1 MQFIDSRSCC
11 QNCEHLRID
20 NFCLAKGKYILSKN
34 TSKTRDCSLFS
45 CKNLLLTEDIRE
57 KKSAGVKAIKKIL
70 LEAQNHTTVNST
82 KQESIGKK

>member
-1 MQFIDSRSCC
+1 MQFKDTRNCC

-45 CKNLLLTEDIRE
+45 NKIIQAEDELKENKVTNAKKMTE
-57 KKSAGVKAIKKIL
+57 IL
-70 LEAQNHTTVNST
+70 LQVQNNSET
-82 KQESIGKK
+82 KSKKRDSIES